1 MATLLKEEGRS
12 EKSLLVD
19 GGDFLYRS
27 AKPEEYA
34 QPYFQLKARFVAK
47 AYSMLQFDGAALGPV
62 DFALGLQT
70 LRTTLDG
77 QSFKVLAG
85 NVSLEGKPFFPSFQL
100 VVRNGCY
107 VALIGLLAH
116 RPEGLKDE
124 GIVVADALSSLRK
137 TVSQLRSMV
146 DLIVVLTSFREEQAS
161 ALAVKMNNVDVL
173 LYGKKGYRA
182 GSCRVVNNTI
192 LVEAAG
198 YGRYL
203 GKLDLW
209 LSSRNGKG
217 IVELA
222 KATPEAHLV
231 YSGKSI
237 PILSSIAEDAKMKV
251 HVDNY
256 KKEVRKLSIAL
267 ARRTKSTTPSRKSFF
282 WGNGLCMQC
291 HPKEAKV
298 WKLTT
303 HAKAYN
309 TLKKVGREL
318 DVECLPC
325 HTVGFQQRGG
335 YRNPLD
341 AKNFAGV
348 QCESCHG
355 PGALHDTKEYKEYA
369 ERKEN
374 CTKCHSKD
382 RCPDFDYEKVRLK
395 ETCMGQPV
403 RDKKRAEP

>member
-1 MATLLKEEGRS
+1 MATLLKQEGRS
-12 EKSLLVD
+12 ENSLLVD

-27 AKPEEYA
+27 AKPEAYA

-47 AYSMLQFDGAALGPV
+47 AYSMLKFDGAALGTV

-70 LRTTLDG
+70 LRSTLDG

-85 NVSLEGKPFFPSFQL
+85 NVFLEGKPFFPSFQL

-107 VALIGLLAH
+107 VALIGLLPE
-116 RPEGLKDE
+116 RPEGLTDE
-124 GIVVADALSSLRK
+124 GISVVDALSSLRK

-146 DLIVVLTSFREEQAS
+146 DLIVVLTSFKEEQATN
-161 ALAVKMNNVDVL
+161 LAIKMNNVDVL
-173 LYGKKGYRA
+173 LYGKKGYGA
-182 GSCRVVNNTI
+182 GSSRVVNETI
-192 LVEAAG
+192 LVDAAG

-209 LSSRNGKG
+209 VSSSNGKG
-217 IVELA
+217 IVELE

-231 YSGKSI
+231 YQSDSI
-237 PILSSIAEDAKMKV
+237 PLLSSIAEEPEMKA
-251 HVDNY
+251 HVESY
-256 KKEVRKLSIAL
+256 KKEVRNLSIAM
-267 ARRTKSTTPSRKSFF
+267 ARRTKSTTPSRHNFF
-282 WGNGLCMQC
+282 WGNSLCMQC

-298 WKLTT
+298 WKQTT
-303 HAKAYN
+303 HAKAYD
-309 TLKKVGREL
+309 TLKKVGRDL

-325 HTVGFQQRGG
+325 HTVGFQKRGG
-335 YRNPLD
+335 YRNPMD
-341 AKNFAGV
+341 AKSFAGV

-355 PGALHDTKEYKEYA
+355 PGALHDTKEYKEFA
-369 ERKEN
+369 DRKEN

-382 RCPDFDYEKVRLK
+382 RCPDFDYEKVRLR

-403 RDKKRAEP
+403 RDEKRAEP